1 MSTQF
6 QAPFDLIGTFMNRQ
20 SGVCLSIKQLV
31 SKMQAI
37 ILYLCCTCIT
47 FK

>member
-6 QAPFDLIGTFMNRQ
+6 QAPFDLIGTFMNRR

-31 SKMQAI
+31 SKMQANF
-37 ILYLCCTCIT
+37 LYLCCIT